1 MPRSLPETSPELPL
15 DSRSAGGPAPAPH
28 DLAED
33 LAAFRGFGTT
43 TRQTVTRSTEATGGA
58 LEVPTFVNEFWTA
71 QQRQASRLHEISYR
85 ACFKP
90 QLPRFFIERLTRPGD
105 LVYDPFMGRG
115 TTPIEAALLGRV
127 PAGCDVNPL
136 SAVLTRPRVHP
147 PSLEAV
153 TARLQELPLD
163 QPGEEPGDLLAF
175 FHPEVLRAISSLRR
189 HFLERTAQ
197 GALDEVDDW
206 IRMVAL
212 NRLTGHSAGFL
223 SVYTL
228 PPNQAVSVASQ
239 RRINERRGQV
249 PPPRDV
255 RAVLLRKTR
264 SLLSDLDARTRDTLR
279 GVSPGARFLTGPS
292 HDTPGLASASVSL
305 VVTSPPFLD
314 VVQYAADNWLRC
326 WFIGLDAKA
335 VRITMARRLDDWQ
348 AAMTAVLREVARVL
362 RPGGHVAFEVGE
374 VRGGTVRLE
383 EAVIPCGRA
392 AGLNPVL
399 VLINDQEFT
408 KTANCW
414 GVDNMG
420 KGTNTNRI
428 VVLRKAG

>member
-1 MPRSLPETSPELPL
+1 MPEPAPEPPL
-15 DSRSAGGPAPAPH
+15 DRRSSGGKEPLSR

-33 LAAFRGFGTT
+33 LDSFREFGTA
-43 TRQTVTRSTEATGGA
+43 TRRTVTRAMDAGGGA
-58 LEVPTFVNEFWTA
+58 REVPTFINEFWTA
-71 QQRQASRLHEISYR
+71 RQRQASRLHEISYR

-90 QLPRFFIERLTRPGD
+90 QLPRFFIERLTRPGET
-105 LVYDPFMGRG
+105 VYDPFMGRG
-115 TTPIEAALLGRV
+115 TTPLEAALLGRV
-127 PAGCDVNPL
+127 PAGCDINPL

-147 PSLEAV
+147 PAPDAV
-153 TARLQELPLD
+153 AARLRDLPLD
-163 QPGEEPGDLLAF
+163 RPGEEPADLLAF

-189 HFLERTAQ
+189 HFLERTAD

-212 NRLTGHSAGFL
+212 NRLTGHSAGFF

-228 PPNQAVSVASQ
+228 PPNQAVSVAAQ

-255 RAVLLRKTR
+255 RGILLKKTR
-264 SLLSDLDARTRDTLR
+264 SLLSDLDAGARETLR
-279 GVSPGARFLTGPS
+279 AMAPGARFLTGPS
-292 HDTPGLASASVSL
+292 HATPGLASGSVSL

-314 VVQYAADNWLRC
+314 VIQYDADNWLRC
-326 WFIGLDAKA
+326 WFLGIDAGS
-335 VRITMARRLDDWQ
+335 VRLTMARRLEDWQ

-383 EAVIPCGRA
+383 EAVIPCGLG
-392 AGLNPVL
+392 AGLEPVL

-414 GVDNMG
+414 GVENMG

-428 VVLRKAG
+428 VVLRKDG